1 MLRRSHK
8 NIEIQKNALEIKLD
22 ESNRSLRCQK
32 TLIKK
37 LKYYLDPIQDTLNT
51 HTGRKIPKGKE
62 IVGVSPNSTEKTN
75 IALKKKGQF
84 LYYSLG
90 YNYYLVDK
98 S

>member
-1 MLRRSHK
+1 MENLDTLDL
-8 NIEIQKNALEIKLD
+8 QEIK
-22 ESNRSLRCQK
+22 SLCKKYGVGTVGDKK

-37 LKYYLDPIQDTLNT
+37 LKHYLDPIQDTLNT

>member
-1 MLRRSHK
+1 MENLDTLDL
-8 NIEIQKNALEIKLD
+8 QEIK
-22 ESNRSLRCQK
+22 SLCKKYGVGTVGDKK

-37 LKYYLDPIQDTLNT
+37 LKYYLDPIQDTLNA

>member
-1 MLRRSHK
+1 MENLD
-8 NIEIQKNALEIKLD
+8 ILDLQEIK
-22 ESNRSLRCQK
+22 SLCKKYGVGTVGDKK

-62 IVGVSPNSTEKTN
+62 IVGVKVDSTQNINSV
-75 IALKKKGQF
+75 LKRKGQF

-90 YNYYLVDK
+90 HNYYLADK
-98 S
+98 LDK

>member
-1 MLRRSHK
+1 MENLDTLDL
-8 NIEIQKNALEIKLD
+8 QEIK
-22 ESNRSLRCQK
+22 SLCKKYGVGTVGDKK

-37 LKYYLDPIQDTLNT
+37 LKYYLDPVQDTLNT

-62 IVGVSPNSTEKTN
+62 IVGVSTNSTEKTN
-75 IALKKKGQF
+75 IALKNKGQF
-84 LYYSLG
+84 LYYSFG

>member
-1 MLRRSHK
+1 MENLDTLDL
-8 NIEIQKNALEIKLD
+8 QEIK
-22 ESNRSLRCQK
+22 SLCKKYGVGTVGDKK

-37 LKYYLDPIQDTLNT
+37 LKYYLDPVQDTLNT

-62 IVGVSPNSTEKTN
+62 IVGVSPKSTEKTN
-75 IALKKKGQF
+75 IALKNKGQF
-84 LYYSLG
+84 LYYSFG